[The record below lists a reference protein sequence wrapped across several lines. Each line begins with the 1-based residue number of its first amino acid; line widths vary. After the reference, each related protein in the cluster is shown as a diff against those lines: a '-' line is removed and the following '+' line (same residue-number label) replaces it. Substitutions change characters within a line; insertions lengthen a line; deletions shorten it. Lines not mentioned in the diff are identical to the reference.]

1 MKFFIV
7 TIILLFS
14 VLNNSTLIAAT
25 VLGTGS
31 GALLGNDLTDPED
44 NGVDSGTNGSNFNWT
59 SINASSKKTFAGEGS
74 YSVFDNNVS
83 SGSAK
88 WCCDNPTQWIYVQLS
103 QSYVLSHFTITSG
116 NDAAG
121 RDPDIWKIQGSNN
134 GSNWTDI
141 YSYSSNGNSPF
152 SARHQVIKYTGAGDD
167 FATPDSYSY
176 FRYYV
181 TSTVSGGH
189 QINELEFFG
198 DADST
203 APTLSSSTPADNA
216 TGVAVDSN
224 IVLNFSES
232 VDAESG
238 NITLKK
244 TSDNSTVETISVTG
258 ELVSGSGSSQITVNP
273 SSTLDSSTEYYVL
286 IDASAFDDSS
296 SNSYAGISS
305 TTALSFTT
313 ADVQNPTLSSS
324 TPADNATGVAVDSNI
339 VLNFSESVDAESGN
353 ITLKKTSDNST
364 VETISVT
371 GELVSGSGSSQIT
384 VNPSSTLDSSTEY
397 YVLIDASAFD
407 DSSSNSYAGISST
420 TALSFTTADVQN
432 PTLSS
437 STPADNATGV
447 AVDSNIVLNFS
458 ESVDAESGNITLKK
472 TSDNSTVETISV
484 TGELVSGSGSSQITV
499 NPSSTLDS
507 STEYYVLIDASA
519 FDDSSSNSY
528 AGISSTTALSFTTA
542 DVQNPTLSSSTPA
555 DNATGVAV
563 DSNIVLNFS
572 ESVDAE
578 SGNITLKKTS
588 DNSTV
593 ETISVTGELVSGS
606 GSSQIT
612 VNPSSTLDSST
623 EYYVL
628 IDASAFDDS
637 SSNSYAGISS
647 TTALSFT
654 TADVQN
660 PTLSSSTPADN
671 ATVLLT
677 ANIVLNFSESVDA
690 ESGNITLKK
699 TSDNSTVETISVT
712 GELVSGSGSSQITVN
727 PSSTLDSSTE
737 YYVLIDASAF
747 DDSSSNSYAGISST
761 TALSFTT
768 ADVQNP
774 TLSSSTPADNAT
786 AVALDANIVLNFSE
800 AVDAESG
807 NITIKKTYDDSTIET
822 IDVTGAKV
830 SGSGGTEITIN
841 PGNDLSEQTEYYVLI
856 DATAFDDNAG
866 NSYAGISSTTALSFT
881 TENSTTDPLTD
892 KDVVGSIDAQTEA
905 PKRILQYVTT
915 PVINRMDWL
924 RHHRKETNLT
934 NQNIKFQFSN
944 AMLASLSNVIPA
956 SIDINE
962 NLDLSDNWS
971 YWSEGSIGVG
981 KIGDT
986 SSSSSKD
993 IDSNGIT
1000 IGMDKKID
1008 ENKMYGYALRF
1019 GRDEVEV
1026 GTSGTSLDTNSY
1038 SLSIYGTFPHED
1050 AKFLDTILG
1059 VSSLK
1064 TDHIRKNGS
1073 NTLTGE
1079 RSGRQVFGSIN
1090 FSTKYNKEKFNITP
1104 NARIDLGYTELSNYS
1119 EIGTDAL
1126 TYDKQ
1131 KIETGMVS
1139 IGLRLDDIIQFKSIT
1154 FKPSGLLEYGAN
1166 FSPSSD
1172 ATVSYVSDPNTDYTL
1187 SIAHEAT
1194 HNIRAGLGFELI
1206 KENGLTIIANYERD
1220 QSNNAHSD
1228 TLYLGASY
1236 ITNRDTEYAMKID
1249 GSEDL
1254 KAGFDITKK
1263 INGFDLKFN
1272 ANQSLS
1278 ENSDQT
1284 ANVSLSRSF

>member
-1 MKFFIV
+1 MKFFIL

-59 SINASSKKTFAGEGS
+59 SINASSQKTFAGEGS
-74 YSVFDNNVS
+74 YSVFDNNVG

-88 WCCDNPTQWIYVQLS
+88 WCCGNPTQWIYVQLS

-116 NDAAG
+116 NDVAG
-121 RDPDIWKIQGSNN
+121 RDPDIWKIQGSND

-141 YSYSSNGNSPF
+141 YSYSNNGNSPF
-152 SARHQVIKYTGAGDD
+152 SARLQVIKYTGAGDD

-216 TGVAVDSN
+216 TGVAIDAN

-232 VDAESG
+232 VDAGSG
-238 NITLKK
+238 NITIKK
-244 TSDNSTVETISVTG
+244 TSDNSTIETIDVTG
-258 ELVSGSGSSQITVNP
+258 SKVTGSGSAQITINP
-273 SSTLDSSTEYYVL
+273 SSNFDAETEYYVL
-286 IDASAFDDSS
+286 IDAAAFDDSDS
-296 SNSYAGISS
+296 GSYAGISS
-305 TTALSFTT
+305 TTALSFT
-313 ADVQNPTLSSS
+313 
-324 TPADNATGVAVDSNI
+324 
-339 VLNFSESVDAESGN
+339 VDA
-353 ITLKKTSDNST
+353 LSD
-364 VETISVT
+364 
-371 GELVSGSGSSQIT
+371 
-384 VNPSSTLDSSTEY
+384 
-397 YVLIDASAFD
+397 
-407 DSSSNSYAGISST
+407 
-420 TALSFTTADVQN
+420 
-432 PTLSS
+432 PT
-437 STPADNATGV
+437 
-447 AVDSNIVLNFS
+447 
-458 ESVDAESGNITLKK
+458 
-472 TSDNSTVETISV
+472 
-484 TGELVSGSGSSQITV
+484 
-499 NPSSTLDS
+499 
-507 STEYYVLIDASA
+507 
-519 FDDSSSNSY
+519 
-528 AGISSTTALSFTTA
+528 
-542 DVQNPTLSSSTPA
+542 
-555 DNATGVAV
+555 
-563 DSNIVLNFS
+563 
-572 ESVDAE
+572 
-578 SGNITLKKTS
+578 
-588 DNSTV
+588 
-593 ETISVTGELVSGS
+593 
-606 GSSQIT
+606 
-612 VNPSSTLDSST
+612 
-623 EYYVL
+623 
-628 IDASAFDDS
+628 
-637 SSNSYAGISS
+637 
-647 TTALSFT
+647 
-654 TADVQN
+654 
-660 PTLSSSTPADN
+660 
-671 ATVLLT
+671 
-677 ANIVLNFSESVDA
+677 
-690 ESGNITLKK
+690 
-699 TSDNSTVETISVT
+699 
-712 GELVSGSGSSQITVN
+712 
-727 PSSTLDSSTE
+727 
-737 YYVLIDASAF
+737 
-747 DDSSSNSYAGISST
+747 
-761 TALSFTT
+761 
-768 ADVQNP
+768 
-774 TLSSSTPADNAT
+774 
-786 AVALDANIVLNFSE
+786 
-800 AVDAESG
+800 
-807 NITIKKTYDDSTIET
+807 
-822 IDVTGAKV
+822 
-830 SGSGGTEITIN
+830 
-841 PGNDLSEQTEYYVLI
+841 
-856 DATAFDDNAG
+856 
-866 NSYAGISSTTALSFT
+866 
-881 TENSTTDPLTD
+881 TD
-892 KDVVGSIDAQTEA
+892 KDVVGSIEAQTEA

-915 PVINRMDWL
+915 PVINRMEWL

-934 NQNIKFQFSN
+934 NQSIKFQFSN

-962 NLDLSDNWS
+962 NLDLFDNWS
-971 YWSEGSIGVG
+971 YWSEGSISVG

-1026 GTSGTSLDTNSY
+1026 GTSGTSLNTNYY
-1038 SLSIYGTFPHED
+1038 SLSIYGTVPHED
-1050 AKFLDTILG
+1050 TKFLDTLLG

-1154 FKPSGLLEYGAN
+1154 FKPNGLLEYGSN
-1166 FSPSSD
+1166 FSPSSN

-1220 QSNNAHSD
+1220 QSDNAHSD

-1236 ITNRDTEYAMKID
+1236 ISNRDTEYAMKID

-1254 KAGFDITKK
+1254 KAGFDITKNV
-1263 INGFDLKFN
+1263 NGFDLSFN
-1272 ANQSLS
+1272 ANQAFN
-1278 ENSDQT
+1278 ETSDQT

>member
-339 VLNFSESVDAESGN
+339 VLNFSES
-353 ITLKKTSDNST
+353 
-364 VETISVT
+364 
-371 GELVSGSGSSQIT
+371 
-384 VNPSSTLDSSTEY
+384 
-397 YVLIDASAFD
+397 
-407 DSSSNSYAGISST
+407 
-420 TALSFTTADVQN
+420 
-432 PTLSS
+432 
-437 STPADNATGV
+437 
-447 AVDSNIVLNFS
+447 
-458 ESVDAESGNITLKK
+458 
-472 TSDNSTVETISV
+472 
-484 TGELVSGSGSSQITV
+484 
-499 NPSSTLDS
+499 
-507 STEYYVLIDASA
+507 
-519 FDDSSSNSY
+519 
-528 AGISSTTALSFTTA
+528 
-542 DVQNPTLSSSTPA
+542 
-555 DNATGVAV
+555 
-563 DSNIVLNFS
+563 
-572 ESVDAE
+572 
-578 SGNITLKKTS
+578 
-588 DNSTV
+588 
-593 ETISVTGELVSGS
+593 
-606 GSSQIT
+606 
-612 VNPSSTLDSST
+612 
-623 EYYVL
+623 
-628 IDASAFDDS
+628 
-637 SSNSYAGISS
+637 
-647 TTALSFT
+647 
-654 TADVQN
+654 
-660 PTLSSSTPADN
+660 
-671 ATVLLT
+671 
-677 ANIVLNFSESVDA
+677 
-690 ESGNITLKK
+690 
-699 TSDNSTVETISVT
+699 
-712 GELVSGSGSSQITVN
+712 
-727 PSSTLDSSTE
+727 
-737 YYVLIDASAF
+737 
-747 DDSSSNSYAGISST
+747 
-761 TALSFTT
+761 
-768 ADVQNP
+768 
-774 TLSSSTPADNAT
+774 
-786 AVALDANIVLNFSE
+786 
-800 AVDAESG
+800 VDAESG

-1272 ANQSLS
+1272 AH
-1278 ENSDQT
+1278 
-1284 ANVSLSRSF
+1284 